1 MLEKSYKKMAEYFK
15 ALSHPTRIKIIEL
28 VAEKERC
35 VCEMMEIL
43 NLDQSHISRHLTILR
58 SMEIV
63 EDRREGNRVFYNLKD
78 RESLDLIQTVKKKF
92 FD

>member
-58 SMEIV
+58 NMEIV

-78 RESLDLIQTVKKKF
+78 RESLDLIQVVKKKF
-92 FD
+92 

>member
-15 ALSHPTRIKIIEL
+15 ALSHPTRIRIIEL

-58 SMEIV
+58 NMEIV

-78 RESLDLIQTVKKKF
+78 RESLDLIQVVKKKF
-92 FD
+92 